1 MKLSH
6 IGIAVKNIEERLKI
20 WRDVFGLRLGR
31 IEEVPDQKVK
41 VAVLPLQDVNIE
53 LLQPLGEDS
62 TISRFIERRG
72 EGLHHICIEVDSV
85 DKLAAEMKL
94 ANMTLIDE
102 IPRIGAGGKK
112 IVFIHPKDSGG
123 VLIELTEK

>member
-20 WRDVFGLRLGR
+20 WRDVFGLRLER

-53 LLQPLGEDS
+53 LLEPLGEDS

>member
-53 LLQPLGEDS
+53 LLEPLGEDS

-72 EGLHHICIEVDSV
+72 EGLHHICIEVDNV
-85 DKLAAEMKL
+85 EKLAAEMKL
-94 ANMTLIDE
+94 ANMKLIDE